1 LASVRPT
8 PTGRYELTIR
18 NKLLPRRVYLT
29 FDTEAEAT
37 RYGEQVER
45 LLAQGVVPRGLVPDT
60 PVTRRSE
67 RVSTMLLAWLNT
79 GQPAPSDVEVLRLL
93 IADVGDLDMTGLTYA
108 WAEGW
113 VAGMKRIGNLAP
125 STIRKRV
132 GSLSRAIDWWLRTH
146 PDVNLGNPLK
156 LLPRGASVY
165 TVADKAAAVAGGG
178 VVKVDA
184 SRDHRVTGKVLDAIV
199 DALNGA
205 KRPDRERPVVHPDDV
220 EFRTLFWTIF
230 YTGLRLREAYTL
242 QTDNVDMTRR
252 TILARTSKQ
261 WHEKVLHRSIPI
273 RPQLVPHIT
282 AWHAQRPAGSLLFTF
297 WSGDPADLKRTTARL
312 SARFSNLFAYAGH
325 PEITEHD
332 LRHEA
337 TCQWLE
343 LRDSNGQ
350 WVFRNEEIDRIM
362 GWAAGSEMSKRYA
375 SFRAEDLAS
384 RLWPSKG

>member
-1 LASVRPT
+1 MASVRPT

-29 FDTEAEAT
+29 FDTEVEAT

-60 PVTRRSE
+60 PAARRSE

-113 VAGMKRIGNLAP
+113 VAGMKRSANLAP

-146 PDVNLGNPLK
+146 PDVSLGNPLK

-199 DALNGA
+199 DALNGV

-230 YTGLRLREAYTL
+230 HTGLRLREAYTL
-242 QTDNVDMTRR
+242 QTDNVDLVRR

-273 RPQLVPHIT
+273 RPQLLPHIE
-282 AWHAQRPAGSLLFTF
+282 AWMAQRPAGSLLFTF

-362 GWAAGSEMSKRYA
+362 GWVPGSEMSKRYA

-384 RLWPSKG
+384 RLWSSE